1 MSTPEPNLES
11 LISEI
16 GRFVVLTRQDVTQN
30 QLDSA
35 IWLWF
40 TDEDE
45 VSVCTLVSA
54 TLEILT
60 QLGKKTGK
68 DSHMYNKEMHQLL
81 GKKLKKAPN
90 FFKHASRDLN
100 QCLKFHPASNEI
112 FLIDALNLYSKI
124 YGSLTPLMLTFRA
137 WFTVFRGRATDLR
150 TEELQLLLPKDAV
163 IEDLITLNR
172 REFLEEILPRF
183 AGAAP

>member
-1 MSTPEPNLES
+1 MSTSESNLES
-11 LISEI
+11 LNCQL
-16 GRFVVLTRQDVTQN
+16 GKFVVLTRQDVTQS

-60 QLGKKTGK
+60 QLGKRTGK
-68 DSHMYNKEMHQLL
+68 DSHMYNKEVHQLL
-81 GKKLKKAPN
+81 GKKLKMAPN
-90 FFKHASRDLN
+90 FFKHASRDPN
-100 QCLKFHPASNEI
+100 QCLKFNPASNEI

-124 YGSLTPLMLTFRA
+124 YGSLTPLMQTFRTC
-137 WFTVFRGRATDLR
+137 FTVFRSRLTNLP
-150 TEELQLLLPKDAV
+150 TEQLQLLLPEDAV
-163 IEDLITLNR
+163 IEDLNTLNR
-172 REFLEEILPRF
+172 RQFLEKTLPRF
-183 AGAAP
+183 GGAA